1 MHWLKRHSCFSVII
15 FSVLVAVT
23 AQAQTVEQTFQFA
36 NRLYAGADYEECIKY
51 YERVLFF
58 GEDNFNTECY
68 EHIGN
73 CYNTLLQPE
82 KANAYYQLTYFS
94 TENDSIK
101 NEMLFNR
108 SLNLLKEKK
117 FKLALQELMS
127 LSEHLT
133 SDLQKKENLYFAIA
147 YFGDRNY
154 TASEDY
160 FKRLIPSTDSV
171 SLQKLDYLFLKNDKL
186 NRKNP
191 KTARILSMI
200 IPGAGQFYAGDVKNG
215 LNSLLLTGGFALLF
229 INTALSYSYVDALTA
244 AGPWYYRYY
253 YGGFRRA
260 ETITINRVE
269 LKRSKLF
276 TQIMN
281 SVQPY
286 TE

>member
-1 MHWLKRHSCFSVII
+1 MHWLKKHSCFSVII
-15 FSVLVAVT
+15 FSILAAVT
-23 AQAQTVEQTFQFA
+23 VRAQTVEQTFQFA
-36 NRLYAGADYEECIKY
+36 NRLYADADYKECVKY

-58 GEDNFNTECY
+58 GEDKFNTDCY
-68 EHIGN
+68 ERIGN
-73 CYNTLLQPE
+73 CYSVLHNPE
-82 KANAYYQLTYFS
+82 EANEYYQLTYFS

-108 SLNLLKEKK
+108 SFNFLQEKK

-127 LSEHLT
+127 LSGHQSNGLT
-133 SDLQKKENLYFAIA
+133 RKKNLYFAIA
-147 YFGDRNY
+147 YFGDGNY
-154 TASEDY
+154 TLSENY
-160 FKRLIPSTDSV
+160 FIQLISQTDSV
-171 SLQKLDYLFLKNDKL
+171 SLQKLHYLFLKNEKL
-186 NRKNP
+186 NRRNP

-229 INTALSYSYVDALTA
+229 VNTAFTYSYVDALTA

-269 LKRSKLF
+269 LKRAKLF

-281 SVQPY
+281 SVQQY
-286 TE
+286 AE